1 MGATG
6 AAGTSPLKAPPDD
19 RLRCPWS
26 LKTAAETLYHDE
38 EWGVPVRDDAV
49 FFEFLVLESAQAG
62 LSWSTILHKRA
73 GYRAAFAD
81 FDASRVAAF
90 TGEDVERLLAD
101 SAIVRNRAKIL
112 ATVSNAQCFLKL
124 QAEEGS
130 FSDFAWS
137 FVGGVP
143 RVNRPLQAGDV
154 PAVTAESEAF
164 AKALKLRGFKFLGPT
179 VMYAFMQATGLV
191 DDHLVSCFRHP
202 LQRG

>member
-1 MGATG
+1 MF
-6 AAGTSPLKAPPDD
+6 PLNAPPDD

-26 LKTAAETLYHDE
+26 LKTPAETRYHDE

-73 GYRAAFAD
+73 GYRAAFAG
-81 FDASRVAAF
+81 FDAARVAAF
-90 TGEDVERLLAD
+90 TGTDVERLLAEPG
-101 SAIVRNRAKIL
+101 IVRNRAKIL

-130 FSDFAWS
+130 FADFAWS

-143 RVNRPLQAGDV
+143 RVNRPTQASDV

-164 AKALKLRGFKFLGPT
+164 AKALKQRGFKFLGPT

-191 DDHLVSCFRHP
+191 NDHLVSCFRHP
-202 LQRG
+202 LQRV

>member
-1 MGATG
+1 MF
-6 AAGTSPLKAPPDD
+6 PLNAPPDD
-19 RLRCPWS
+19 RARCPWS
-26 LKTAAETLYHDE
+26 LKTAAETRYHDE

-73 GYRAAFAD
+73 GYHAAFAG
-81 FDASRVAAF
+81 FEAARVAAF
-90 TGEDVERLLAD
+90 TGTDVERLLAEPG
-101 SAIVRNRAKIL
+101 IVRNRAKIL

-130 FSDFAWS
+130 FADFAWS

-143 RVNRPLQAGDV
+143 RVNRPTQASDV
-154 PAVTAESEAF
+154 PAVTEESEAF
-164 AKALKLRGFKFLGPT
+164 AKALKQRGFKFLGPT

-191 DDHLVSCFRHP
+191 NDHLVSCFRQSSQHA
-202 LQRG
+202 